1 MTYTVGQIIY
11 LLSRKDVKVF
21 PALVVEEIKRKTLE
35 TEIISYIVRL
45 PDKDSSEILLE
56 EISADVFTSLEL
68 LQESMIQNAKSQ
80 IDRLLEKAK
89 SASTV
94 FKQDE
99 DIDEIIEET
108 NNEKSNNKKTESE
121 SENKD
126 SDIATVDLGNG
137 FVGKINLSAI

>member
-1 MTYTVGQIIY
+1 VTYTVGQIIY

>member
-35 TEIISYIVRL
+35 REVISYIVRL

-56 EISADVFTSLEL
+56 EISADVFTSLDS
-68 LQESMIQNAKSQ
+68 LQESMILNAKSQ
-80 IDRLLEKAK
+80 ITRLLEKAK
-89 SASTV
+89 SASEIFNTN
-94 FKQDE
+94 DDLD
-99 DIDEIIEET
+99 DIAEET
-108 NNEKSNNKKTESE
+108 VNKKLNNEKPEN
-121 SENKD
+121 ENKD

-137 FVGKINLSAI
+137 RFGKINLSAI